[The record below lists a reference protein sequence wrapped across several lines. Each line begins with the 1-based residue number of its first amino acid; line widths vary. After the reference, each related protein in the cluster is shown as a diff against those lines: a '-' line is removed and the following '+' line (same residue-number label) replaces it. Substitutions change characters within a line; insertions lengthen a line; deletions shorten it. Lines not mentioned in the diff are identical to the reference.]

1 MKPDISPTLRRIL
14 VDTRTEIARDKARQ
28 DATELKAK
36 VRDAIPV
43 LSFASALSAGNA
55 IIAELKEKSPSQGEM
70 RPQNV
75 ADAPEEYKRSPIVKA
90 ISVLTSSTNFGAG
103 MTMERLAATKQQ
115 ISKPVLRKDF
125 IIEEYQIYQARAYG
139 ADLVLEIEGVRG
151 WSVATITRACGVSS
165 RGVTVAGAG
174 AFCACRPGDTSKA
187 STIVS

>member
-90 ISVLTSSTNFGAG
+90 ISVLISSTNFG
-103 MTMERLAATKQQ
+103 
-115 ISKPVLRKDF
+115 
-125 IIEEYQIYQARAYG
+125 
-139 ADLVLEIEGVRG
+139 
-151 WSVATITRACGVSS
+151 
-165 RGVTVAGAG
+165 
-174 AFCACRPGDTSKA
+174 
-187 STIVS
+187 